1 MKDVFVSIFVILV
14 IIIGIFALDYSSL
27 MWESFIGPKRENV
40 RREIFEQ
47 TKSYNQ
53 GQQQELMRLYV
64 EYKRTK
70 DPVEK
75 KAIAGMVRHQFA
87 DYSSYNLSSELREF
101 VSTCMNNY

>member
-1 MKDVFVSIFVILV
+1 MKVVIGVIVSLVVFVGLFLV
-14 IIIGIFALDYSSL
+14 LDYGGIL
-27 MWESFIGPKRENV
+27 WTGFIGPKRENV
-40 RREIFEQ
+40 RRQIFEE

-70 DPVEK
+70 DPIEK

-87 DYSSYNLSSELREF
+87 DYQSYRLNPELRDF
-101 VSTCMNNY
+101 VSMC